1 MCFFH
6 GGKDQHSPNGSTQ
19 LYRQL
24 RRMKIPAELHLDPD
38 RGHGPVDVKKFGR
51 AIEFMRQMG
60 YLGEVDPEV
69 ELMKR
74 YASDFARGSYEK
86 EDIWPK
92 GEMPDVQTN
101 QCTPYIEWHLPK
113 DLKTKAIQII
123 YSGGGYTGNDP
134 NGFEVAPARRYLN
147 EKGMTSCTVVRVRT
161 ASRSIRSRGRTRSA
175 RSVSSAARRRR
186 ADSTR
191 TASA

>member
-1 MCFFH
+1 
-6 GGKDQHSPNGSTQ
+6 
-19 LYRQL
+19 
-24 RRMKIPAELHLDPD
+24 
-38 RGHGPVDVKKFGR
+38 
-51 AIEFMRQMG
+51 MG

-147 EKGMTSCTVVRVRT
+147 EKGMTVVTMKYRTPRPAGLQKHVTAWADLQRAVRIV
-161 ASRSIRSRGRTRSA
+161 RSKAGPEPHRNHGLVRGRTPDAHGRDEL
-175 RSVSSAARRRR
+175 AAQRR
-186 ADSTR
+186 AWRLVDAVWPGRDPLQCAMGGRDLSR
-191 TASA
+191 VCAHGW